1 MYWVIFI
8 IINHL
13 SSAKINKLRRPQVLN
28 VTGFRLI
35 NNSPTHLFWLRAF
48 TPPPTATDSNHR
60 TDISCRINDNRHCSS
75 SDDDIISAAT
85 SIELEAVYLT
95 RSQWKMR
102 RKKVKVN
109 SQFFE
114 RRPISAQNHRA
125 MQGSRR
131 STYCSQLVT
140 EFLELEIHC
149 GEMVIR
155 NSLSKSNCVGEKQIM
170 RVEPHKDRLASQRS
184 HWKAIV
190 HWLNS
195 IRRKKSSEI
204 YFLLQISSNSRSLSF
219 PTDMRALAL
228 KLPKQQQSALS
239 REHQEQEQV
248 AT

>member
-1 MYWVIFI
+1 MSQDFGSLITHRRICFDCAPSHHCWLQLTQIPTIALAFHVGLMI
-8 IINHL
+8 IDIAALLMMIL
-13 SSAKINKLRRPQVLN
+13 SAPQHQLN
-28 VTGFRLI
+28 SRL
-35 NNSPTHLFWLRAF
+35 
-48 TPPPTATDSNHR
+48 
-60 TDISCRINDNRHCSS
+60 C
-75 SDDDIISAAT
+75 T
-85 SIELEAVYLT
+85 SLGRNEKWEG
-95 RSQWKMR
+95 
-102 RKKVKVN
+102 KKVKVN

-114 RRPISAQNHRA
+114 RRPISAHNHRA

-195 IRRKKSSEI
+195 IRQKKNHQKFI
-204 YFLLQISSNSRSLSF
+204 FCYKFFR
-219 PTDMRALAL
+219 TLAL
-228 KLPKQQQSALS
+228 FHFPPTCARWHWNCRNNNRARCRGSTKSKSKLPHNAES
-239 REHQEQEQV
+239 R
-248 AT
+248 